1 MARPMEGVVKVSPS
15 QYQPQSVP
23 FTTNKKLKQINFIF
37 VLQQHLISHISHQN
51 QWIFKLLPPFVLM
64 RLCPIRREPR
74 IAKAKCALAV
84 SHPRSSHCA
93 TSGLPA
99 FWVHHLGLSKQT
111 IGIILGAC
119 CEGQELRPQTSP
131 GDYLLFYW
139 LDLARLAH
147 FACDG

>member
-1 MARPMEGVVKVSPS
+1 MARPMEGVAKVSPS

-74 IAKAKCALAV
+74 IAKAKCALVV
-84 SHPRSSHCA
+84 SHPRSSH
-93 TSGLPA
+93 
-99 FWVHHLGLSKQT
+99 QT
-111 IGIILGAC
+111 HPTAC
-119 CEGQELRPQTSP
+119 LVFAYNDTARGHGSLLRPSA
-131 GDYLLFYW
+131 
-139 LDLARLAH
+139 ARDGPK
-147 FACDG
+147 FARMFPVL